1 MSKVRWSSRAR
12 AVQSPVVVRENAW
25 KVVAVLAGI
34 GGSVGWLNLGVA
46 HVVRPGLYTALYATT
61 VGLTSLMAGV
71 VAVRRRIG
79 VPLMLVTVLGGDL
92 AYLAC
97 CVCVVDARLYA
108 TPLMLLFPTLVGAW
122 YLPVRGLFVHLLV
135 VPVLIGAV
143 LHVPGA
149 PVGGWLVQVTAS
161 TTMLTGAAVM
171 VFVLSGKVR
180 SLLETSQRLVYLDP
194 LTGLLN
200 RRGLSV
206 QGEALRSRAAARERQ
221 IAALVIDIDHFKR
234 LNDRFGHAAGDRVL
248 AVVAEAVRLTI
259 GPEDLAVRTGGEE
272 FVVLRATP
280 GTRDVETMAHR
291 VHRAILDAAHCS
303 CPQWPVTVS
312 IGTAMA
318 PPAGE
323 GQGNETLHVLIAQAD
338 RALYAAKEAGRNR
351 VVHHTDPVW
360 DEQPVI

>member
-1 MSKVRWSSRAR
+1 
-12 AVQSPVVVRENAW
+12 VQSPVVVRENAW
-25 KVVAVLAGI
+25 KVVAMLAAI
-34 GGSVGWLNLGVA
+34 GGSVGWLNLVVA
-46 HVVRPGLYTALYATT
+46 HVVRPGVYTLAYAGT
-61 VGLTSLMAGV
+61 VGLILLMAAV

-79 VPLMLVTVLGGDL
+79 MPLMLATVLGGDL

-122 YLPVRGLFVHLLV
+122 YLPVRALAVHLVAL
-135 VPVLIGAV
+135 PVLVGAV
-143 LHVPGA
+143 LYRPGTPLGA
-149 PVGGWLVQVTAS
+149 WLVQVTAS

-171 VFVLSGKVR
+171 VFVLAGKVR
-180 SLLETSQRLVYLDP
+180 SLLESSQRLVYLDP

-206 QGEALRSRAAARERQ
+206 QGEALRSRAVARERQ
-221 IAALVIDIDHFKR
+221 VAALVIDIDHFKR
-234 LNDRFGHAAGDRVL
+234 LNDRFGHAAGDQVL
-248 AVVAEAVRLTI
+248 AVVAEAVRQTI
-259 GPEDLAVRTGGEE
+259 GPDDLAVRTGGEE

-280 GTRDVETMAHR
+280 GQKDVEVTANR
-291 VHRAILDAAHCS
+291 VHSAILDRARRT

-351 VVHHTDPVW
+351 VVHHSDPVW